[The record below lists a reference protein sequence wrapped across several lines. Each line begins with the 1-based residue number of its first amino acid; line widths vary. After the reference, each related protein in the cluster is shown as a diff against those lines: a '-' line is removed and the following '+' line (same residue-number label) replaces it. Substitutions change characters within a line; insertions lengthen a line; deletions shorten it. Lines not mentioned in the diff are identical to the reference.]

1 MQEAKM
7 HIRTATKGDL
17 PAILEIYNQV
27 LLTSTAIYD
36 DQPSSLEERLDWFEG
51 RVQQGFPVLVAEEGG
66 AVVGFASYG
75 PWRGRWGYRF
85 TVEHSV
91 HVDARHRGAGVGG
104 ALLAALIELAKEA
117 GLHVMVGGI
126 DAENLNSI
134 RFHARFGFEQV
145 GHAKEVARK
154 FDRWLDLV
162 TMQLFLDDGDQTRA
176 A

>member
-1 MQEAKM
+1 M

-17 PAILEIYNQV
+17 PAILEIYNDV

-51 RVQQGFPVLVAEEGG
+51 RVRRGFPVLVAEERG

-75 PWRGRWGYRF
+75 PWRARWGYRF

>member
-1 MQEAKM
+1 M

>member
-1 MQEAKM
+1 M

-51 RVQQGFPVLVAEEGG
+51 RVQQGVPVLVAEEGG

-75 PWRGRWGYRF
+75 PWRGRGGYRF

-91 HVDARHRGAGVGG
+91 HVDASHRGAGVGG

>member
-51 RVQQGFPVLVAEEGG
+51 RVQQGVPVLVAEEGG

-91 HVDARHRGAGVGG
+91 HVDASHRGAGVGG

>member
-1 MQEAKM
+1 M
-7 HIRTATKGDL
+7 
-17 PAILEIYNQV
+17 
-27 LLTSTAIYD
+27 
-36 DQPSSLEERLDWFEG
+36 
-51 RVQQGFPVLVAEEGG
+51 
-66 AVVGFASYG
+66 
-75 PWRGRWGYRF
+75 
-85 TVEHSV
+85 
-91 HVDARHRGAGVGG
+91 HVDASHRGAGVGG

>member
-1 MQEAKM
+1 M

-17 PAILEIYNQV
+17 PAILEIYNDV

-51 RVQQGFPVLVAEEGG
+51 RVQQGFPVLVAEQDGT
-66 AVVGFASYG
+66 VLGFASYG
-75 PWRGRWGYRF
+75 PWRARWGYRF

-91 HVDARHRGAGVGG
+91 HVHVDHRGAGIGK
-104 ALLAALIELAKEA
+104 ALLSALIPIARAA

-134 RFHARFGFEQV
+134 RFHERFGFVQV
-145 GHAKEVARK
+145 GHAKEVGRK

-162 TMQLFLDDGDQTRA
+162 TMQLFLDHPANLPVGS
-176 A
+176 

>member
-1 MQEAKM
+1 M

-17 PAILEIYNQV
+17 PAILEIYNDV

-91 HVDARHRGAGVGG
+91 HVDARHRGAGAGG